1 MHSFGAVFT
10 ASKGDVTVGINQVG
24 RALFGRPVL
33 SLPERIEL
41 PGKAGPI
48 SITHT
53 AQGIP
58 IVTASSALDVICGQG
73 FLAGLHRPFQIEM
86 NRRTAAAR
94 LSEILGM
101 ATLDIDRWI
110 CRLGIPEAVE
120 ASYREV
126 AADALLMEIL
136 QRYSDGVNLAWERF
150 ACASFEFTLLHI
162 RPESWTPRDCLGIAE
177 LMSWSLAGN
186 WEEQLARVQI
196 AGALGVEQAALL
208 EAQPWEILPGKIAPD
223 TEAVLA
229 QLRSASASF
238 LQQYQEIRSSAH
250 LLPRR
255 SGSNAFAVSGAYTDS
270 GKVIFAA
277 DPHLSLGLPGWFY
290 QCILHCAAPASN
302 LSAPLHAAG
311 AAIAGI
317 PGIISGRNREYAWSV
332 TLVGAMTA
340 SLYLERPDVPTRA
353 VTHTI
358 AVKNKPS
365 VEETVQWTERGPL
378 LALPGALAGQ
388 RLSLRWVGYN
398 GDLGGSV
405 RALWQLLHAASVE
418 DIRAAICS
426 WSAPAVN
433 FCWAEVEKQNG
444 AYGWRIAGR
453 VPLRHSPTGGLFP
466 DPGWIEEYQ
475 WKGFIPPEEL
485 PEEINPP
492 RGYFVSA
499 NQRHAPENYPYPL
512 SHEYIAPYRARRL
525 EQLIEETLTQRKF
538 SQADAQR
545 IQTDQ
550 TSLAALE
557 LQRLILR
564 YVSLPQTDIEQTAL
578 SLLRRW
584 DGKLAA
590 ASPAAAI
597 LKVTEAHLIVGVAR
611 ELFSDSPDLSDFW
624 LGRGQ
629 TPLLPATLSHWRV
642 HEVLTGLI
650 RSQKAY
656 AKPGAERWPVL
667 FQQAFS
673 NAVRELKR
681 LQGPHPEYWSWGKL
695 HQLEI
700 SHPLVQQPAYQKL
713 PPFLKLL
720 KRAFRLARGPFP
732 LGGDEH
738 TPWQSSYFPA
748 PFALQEHPRRFWPNA
763 YQPAVRI
770 VAVSGQKLYTCLP
783 GGTSGQTTHP
793 WADNQLGAY
802 LNGQLYEL
810 SLE

>member
-1 MHSFGAVFT
+1 MGNNS
-10 ASKGDVTVGINQVG
+10 VG

-33 SLPERIEL
+33 SIPERIEL

-48 SITHT
+48 IITHT
-53 AQGIP
+53 TQGIP

-86 NRRTAAAR
+86 SRRTATAR
-94 LSEILGM
+94 LSEVLGV

-126 AADALLMEIL
+126 ATDALLMEIL

-150 ACASFEFTLLHI
+150 AFASFEFTLLRI
-162 RPESWTPRDCLGIAE
+162 RPEPWTPRDCLRIGE

-186 WEEQLARVQI
+186 WEEQLARAQI

-208 EAQPWEILPGKIAPD
+208 EAEPWEILPGKIAPD
-223 TEAVLA
+223 TEAVLEWIS
-229 QLRSASASF
+229 SAGASF
-238 LQQYQEIRSSAH
+238 LQQYQEIRSRAP

-277 DPHLSLGLPGWFY
+277 DPHLLLGLPGCFY
-290 QCILHCAAPASN
+290 QCILHCAAPTPGFN
-302 LSAPLHAAG
+302 APLHATG

-332 TLVGAMTA
+332 TLTGAMTA
-340 SLYLERPDVPTRA
+340 SLCIEQPDVPTRT

-378 LALPGALAGQ
+378 LTLPGALATQ
-388 RLSLRWVGYN
+388 RLSLRWVGHS
-398 GDLGGSV
+398 GDLSGTV
-405 RALWQLLHAASVE
+405 QALWQLLHAASVE
-418 DIRAAICS
+418 DIRAAASS
-426 WSAPAVN
+426 WSAPVVN
-433 FCWAEVEKQNG
+433 LCWAEVEKQNG

-453 VPLRHSPTGGLFP
+453 VPLRHAPSDGLFP
-466 DPGWIEEYQ
+466 EPGWLEDHQ
-475 WKGFIPPEEL
+475 WKGFIPPDKL
-485 PEEINPP
+485 PEEVNPP

-512 SHEYIAPYRARRL
+512 SHEYVAPYRARRI
-525 EQLIEETLTQRKF
+525 EQLIEETLAQRRF
-538 SQADAQR
+538 SLADAQR

-550 TSLAALE
+550 TSLAAIE
-557 LQRLILR
+557 LQKLILR
-564 YVSLPQTDIEQTAL
+564 HVSLPQTDRERTAL

-584 DGKLAA
+584 DGKLAP
-590 ASPAAAI
+590 ASSAAAI
-597 LKVTEAHLIVGVAR
+597 LKVTEAHLIVEVAR
-611 ELFSDSPDLSDFW
+611 ELFSTSTDLSDSW

-629 TPLLPATLSHWRV
+629 TPLVPATMSHWRV

-650 RSQKAY
+650 RSQKAS
-656 AKPGAERWPVL
+656 AKPGTERWPAL
-667 FQQAFS
+667 FQQAFAS
-673 NAVRELKR
+673 AISELKR
-681 LQGPHPEYWSWGKL
+681 LQGPYPECWSWGKL

-700 SHPLVQQPAYQKL
+700 SHLLVQQPAYKKL
-713 PPFLKLL
+713 PPFLRLL
-720 KRAFRLARGPFP
+720 KRAFRLTRGPFP

-738 TPWQSSYFPA
+738 TPWQSSYFPV
-748 PFALQEHPRRFWPNA
+748 PFALQKHPRRFWPNS
-763 YQPAVRI
+763 YQPAVRN
-770 VAVSGQKLYTCLP
+770 VAVSGKKLYTCLP
-783 GGTSGQTTHP
+783 GGTSGQSTHL